1 MAEKKQPFRP
11 HVRLDRAQW
20 TVLGILVLTDA
31 LEFVFSS
38 YWHPW
43 INDHLCTSHVDA
55 NGKAKKPVYIDNQ
68 GFIVVGFLLFG
79 ILAILMLT
87 GVAPK
92 GGYAIA
98 GLLLLSVGLARITPI
113 TRWIDVTTAE
123 LSGKAVGREGQS

>member
-1 MAEKKQPFRP
+1 MAEKKKQPFRP
-11 HVRLDRAQW
+11 HVKLNNAQW
-20 TVLGILVLTDA
+20 TVLGILLLTVA
-31 LEFVFSS
+31 LEFIFSP

-43 INDHLCTSHVDA
+43 INDHLGTDTDKGH
-55 NGKAKKPVYIDNQ
+55 KIYIDNT

-98 GLLLLSVGLARITPI
+98 GLLLLSVGLARVTPI
-113 TRWIDVTTAE
+113 TRWIDQTTAT
-123 LSGKAVGREGQS
+123 LSGKVVGGEGQS